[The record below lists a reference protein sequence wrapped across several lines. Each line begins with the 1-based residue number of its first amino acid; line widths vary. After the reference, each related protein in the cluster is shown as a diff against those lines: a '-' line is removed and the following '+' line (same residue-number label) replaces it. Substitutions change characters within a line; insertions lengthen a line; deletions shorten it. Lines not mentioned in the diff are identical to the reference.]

1 MHSVFSCLGD
11 RCLWVVSSLLNCCSL
26 SSRIIFNANLM
37 LYLFYLLT
45 PWAGIS
51 CFLWE
56 IHILLNVFLY
66 YEKGII
72 FLLHIIYLF
81 CFFIAKLVCQC
92 CLFHKHKVGIL
103 PQPNILIW
111 DFTTFNKYCYGHFME
126 TWQYTELWPA
136 SEKWCHYMRFVTKQ
150 ESLYAHYIKGYK

>member
-1 MHSVFSCLGD
+1 MLRKWGMHSVFLCLGD
-11 RCLWVVSSLLNCCSL
+11 HCLWVVSSSLNCCSL

-37 LYLFYLLT
+37 LYIFYLLA

-72 FLLHIIYLF
+72 FLLHIISASFVLF
-81 CFFIAKLVCQC
+81 LYYYSKAGLQC

-103 PQPNILIW
+103 PRPNILIW

-126 TWQYTELWPA
+126 TW
-136 SEKWCHYMRFVTKQ
+136 
-150 ESLYAHYIKGYK
+150 